1 MTLMAA
7 NRRRKRG
14 GNMILEAVLFI
25 PFLLLL
31 MVGMLRI
38 GEITYLYYT
47 LKKALYAT
55 AQYLATQQGVDF
67 CADSTGLLAGA
78 KNFGL
83 TGTSDGSADSFL
95 PLLSVDQIDITPECY
110 DPSTQTVQTCVLSC
124 DGAAAN
130 ITRPDFIVVSIPS
143 GYTVNPRLPYIL
155 NQEIPLFPFVRVPFG
170 GT

>member
-1 MTLMAA
+1 MAA

-67 CADSTGLLAGA
+67 CADSTGMIAAA

-83 TGTSDGSADSFL
+83 TGTTDGSAESFL
-95 PLLSVDQIDITPECY
+95 PLLTVDLLDVSPECY
-110 DPSTQTVQTCVLSC
+110 DPATQTVTACVLSC
-124 DGAAAN
+124 DGSAAN
-130 ITRPDFIVVSIPS
+130 LTQPDYVVVSIPT
-143 GYTVNPRLPYIL
+143 GYSINPRIPYIL
-155 NQEIPLFPFVRVPFG
+155 SQEIPLFPFVRVPFG

>member
-1 MTLMAA
+1 
-7 NRRRKRG
+7 
-14 GNMILEAVLFI
+14 MILEAVMFMPI
-25 PFLLLL
+25 MFLLI
-31 MVGMLRI
+31 VGMLRI
-38 GEITYLYYT
+38 GEITYLYYS

-67 CADSTGLLAGA
+67 CADSTGLIAAA

-95 PLLSVDQIDITPECY
+95 PALTIDQLDVSPECY
-110 DPSTQTVQTCVLSC
+110 DPATQTVVTCVLSC
-124 DGAAAN
+124 DGSAAN
-130 ITRPDFIVVSIPS
+130 IVQPDFIVVSIPD

-155 NQEIPLFPFVRVPFG
+155 NQEIPLKPFVRVPFG

>member
-1 MTLMAA
+1 
-7 NRRRKRG
+7 
-14 GNMILEAVLFI
+14 MILEAVMFM
-25 PFLLLL
+25 PFMLLLI
-31 MVGMLRI
+31 VGMLRI

-67 CADSTGLLAGA
+67 CADSNGLVAAA

-83 TGTSDGSADSFL
+83 TGTSDGSANSFL
-95 PLLSVDQIDITPECY
+95 PALTIDQIDVAPECY
-110 DPSTQTVQTCVLSC
+110 DPATQTVNTCVLSC
-124 DGAAAN
+124 DGSAAN
-130 ITRPDFIVVSIPS
+130 IAQPDFVVVSIPS

-155 NQEIPLFPFVRVPFG
+155 NQEIPLKPFVRVPFG

>member
-1 MTLMAA
+1 
-7 NRRRKRG
+7 
-14 GNMILEAVLFI
+14 MILEAVMLL
-25 PFLLLL
+25 PFMLLLI
-31 MVGMLRI
+31 VGMLRI

-67 CADSTGLLAGA
+67 CADSTGLIAAA

-95 PLLSVDQIDITPECY
+95 PQLTIDQIDVSPECY
-110 DPSTQTVQTCVLSC
+110 DPATQTVVSCTLSC
-124 DGAAAN
+124 GGAAAN
-130 ITRPDFIVVSIPS
+130 ITQPDFIVVSIPS

-155 NQEIPLFPFVRVPFG
+155 NQEIPLMPYVRVPFG